1 MSHAE
6 KTSNTTAGEAAPDP
20 AVRTENSKRATILAA
35 AGKVF
40 LERGFDAATTLEIA
54 GQAKMSKRT
63 LYEHFPSKAAMLAA
77 LIESGSRPM
86 HAPPEGPLPKTR
98 NEFLA
103 ALHEFGL
110 KFLRGLVE
118 PRSIAMYRLAIT
130 EAQRS
135 GHVAKELYRSGREPA
150 IQAVLRILRHG
161 AEEGFC
167 KGSDVD
173 VLLTTFF
180 NVLVGPMQMGLLLGV
195 DPQPT
200 QDALRARADLA
211 IRVIARLTE

>member
-1 MSHAE
+1 MSHPE
-6 KTSNTTAGEAAPDP
+6 KLPKPSEKAGSDP
-20 AVRTENSKRATILAA
+20 AVRSDATKRAAILAA

-63 LYEHFPSKAAMLAA
+63 LYEHFPSKDAMLAA

-86 HAPPEGPLPKTR
+86 TAPPQGPLPASR
-98 NEFLA
+98 DEFLA
-103 ALHEFGL
+103 ALRDFGL
-110 KFLRGLVE
+110 RFLRGLVE
-118 PRSIAMYRLAIT
+118 PRSIAMYRLAIA

-135 GHVAKELYRSGREPA
+135 GNVANELYRGGREPA
-150 IQAVLRILRHG
+150 IQAVMRILQHG
-161 AEEGFC
+161 AKEGFC
-167 KGSDVD
+167 SANDVD
-173 VLLTTFF
+173 MLLTAFF
-180 NVLVGPMQMGLLLGV
+180 NVLVGPLQMGLLLGV

-200 QDALRARADLA
+200 DDALRARTDLA

>member
-1 MSHAE
+1 MSHPE
-6 KTSNTTAGEAAPDP
+6 KSSNIAGNAIPEP
-20 AVRTENSKRATILAA
+20 VVGNESSKRATILAA

-86 HAPPEGPLPKTR
+86 HAPPEGPLPTTR
-98 NEFLA
+98 DEFLA
-103 ALHEFGL
+103 ALHDFGL

-135 GHVAKELYRSGREPA
+135 GHVARELYRGGREPA

-167 KGSDVD
+167 KGSDIEM
-173 VLLTTFF
+173 LLTTFF
-180 NVLVGPMQMGLLLGV
+180 NVLVGPLQMGLLLGV

-200 QDALRARADLA
+200 DDALRARADLA
-211 IRVIARLTE
+211 IRVIAKLTQ